1 MSSYGLLARLSNV
14 ENDTSDLQASLN
26 SLDAEKQDSL
36 SNANVVGGQPIKV
49 GSILNKI
56 GTKDTTLTVETEG
69 SIINLAVDKTVMQ
82 EKLTATA
89 DAANSKA
96 VLSNTTVR
104 SVGADETLS
113 VTETNNVIKLA
124 VDKEKIQE
132 KLTVGS
138 IAGHASVSS
147 ILSGNKIKG
156 IKGLQ
161 GISAATNDADLV
173 WLYGPQISNW
183 SSGPTSQ
190 SHYIDTGP
198 IELQIRGTNDESVVE
213 FYPSKAIH
221 TNGPVTMEK
230 KLTVNKNVE
239 TRKLL
244 GDEES
249 GILQVPTVKAN
260 EVVPIAPATRVKITQ
275 LESNIITLSNLH
287 GEPERV

>member
-14 ENDTSDLQASLN
+14 ENDASDLQASLN

-56 GTKDTTLTVETEG
+56 GTKDNALTVETTG
-69 SIINLAVDKTVMQ
+69 SIIKLGIDKTVTQEKLDQTAALPGDTTSQSLLVDSAVRRVGIKDTGLTIETNYGVIKLGVDKQVMQ

-96 VLSNTTVR
+96 VLSHTTVR

-213 FYPSKAIH
+213 FYPSKATH
-221 TNGPVTMEK
+221 TNGPVTMD
-230 KLTVNKNVE
+230 KN
-239 TRKLL
+239 
-244 GDEES
+244 
-249 GILQVPTVKAN
+249 
-260 EVVPIAPATRVKITQ
+260 
-275 LESNIITLSNLH
+275 
-287 GEPERV
+287 